1 MDISYLLW
9 LQDFRNATGNVLTPL
24 MEEVSM
30 FAITYLLL
38 IPVFVYWCL
47 DKKKG
52 LYVLFATALSLG
64 LNAFVKLNA
73 CVYRPWIR
81 DPRVV
86 PAGDSIKT
94 ATGYSFPSG
103 HSQNAAATFGGI
115 ALWTKHKAVR
125 VIAIVIAVLVCFS
138 RMYLG
143 VHTPLDVGV
152 GALSAVV
159 LMIALYPLMKKNDPR
174 ITRAVLIALFL
185 LALAY
190 QLFMSLAS
198 FPADVDPENLAE
210 AVKNAYTLLGCSA
223 GLLIVHEVD
232 ARVIHFDTR
241 AVWWAQIIKAVLGLG
256 LVLALRVGLKPAL
269 AAILGDSGWAS
280 AIRYFLMVLFAGCVW
295 PLTFKL
301 FGRLGQN
308 GAAR

>member
-1 MDISYLLW
+1 MAFLKFLEGLRNPVCDKLLGALTLIGDETVFLVVCLIVFWCVCKQEGYFLLSSGLGGTVVNQW
-9 LQDFRNATGNVLTPL
+9 LK
-24 MEEVSM
+24 
-30 FAITYLLL
+30 I
-38 IPVFVYWCL
+38 
-47 DKKKG
+47 
-52 LYVLFATALSLG
+52 
-64 LNAFVKLNA
+64 A
-73 CVYRPWIR
+73 CRVPRPWVLDENFTIVESAR
-81 DPRVV
+81 
-86 PAGDSIKT
+86 AGAS
-94 ATGYSFPSG
+94 GYSFPSG

-256 LVLALRVGLKPAL
+256 LVLALRVGLKPVL
-269 AAILGDSGWAS
+269 AAVLGDSGWAG